1 MVKGVGIVNQAL
13 VEAFQILKQVPTA
26 GRAWGRGRGRDAI
39 LQLQAVSCDLS
50 LIPIPQFQESRQ
62 GSLCNQ
68 AIMLITDGAV
78 EDYEPVFETYNWPD
92 RKVTDS
98 CWKTR
103 ERGAL
108 LMPREHSPES
118 L

>member
-1 MVKGVGIVNQAL
+1 MVKGVGIVSQAL

-26 GRAWGRGRGRDAI
+26 GRAWGRGALRETI
-39 LQLQAVSCDLS
+39 LQLQVVACDDS
-50 LIPIPQFQESRQ
+50 LIPIPQFQESKQ

-92 RKVTDS
+92 RKVTGS
-98 CWKTR
+98 CL
-103 ERGAL
+103 EGRGKGG
-108 LMPREHSPES
+108 SPDAKGEFP
-118 L
+118 